1 MTSASLRIPGVPV
14 VRDLSE
20 PAAALFDALA
30 DTQTP
35 VQHIHGRLPTPGEIA
50 DADISAAWPFA
61 RVVSFDVFDTL
72 LVRKVAAPRD
82 VFLHLATPAP
92 FAAWSLEPV
101 VLAQHRQEAEND
113 ARRRGMIA
121 RGSMEV
127 TLQEIHAVLA
137 ERLRRPASDIPAMVR
152 AEQLVERALCVAHP
166 HLREVFDRAVHDGKV
181 IWCVSDTYHDATFLR
196 ELLSECGYAV
206 QGVDV
211 VSSADLRA
219 SKGEGKLL
227 RQLAAAADLAAD
239 AVLHIGDH
247 PRADFAI
254 PAQQGFLAV
263 LHPWAASH
271 HADRVSSCPGDS
283 IAMGL
288 AQIGSRT
295 VEPGFP
301 FWWRF
306 GYAVA
311 GPLLSAFATWL
322 EGRLNAD
329 GIDRAYFLLRDGE
342 IILDVYNALH
352 AHRPGP
358 ALSLLESSR
367 RAFVVPA
374 LEIGNASMTAQ
385 LLACE
390 NPRPAGEFL
399 ERVGLRA
406 RDFGAAFRAVGL
418 SPETVVSRDNTAGM
432 TAVAA
437 LFSRA
442 DVAKA
447 MLAVS
452 RTERRLLCRYLA
464 QEGVLAPGRVGLVD
478 IGWNGTIQKG
488 LVAVA
493 SLERTALDVRGYYLG
508 THAGASADLM
518 GSEANGFLF
527 DAGAPHDHAR
537 AVQQLQQLVEFIC
550 TTARGSLR
558 GFLVEGDRTIAVHGA
573 VDHPELQLAAI
584 RQLRDGA
591 VAYARGLAEERK
603 VFGAHPISVEAALR
617 HFVRTVQQPTAEEAA
632 AIGDITH
639 GEGLGT
645 DRARAFA
652 AFTAAP
658 FTAASLQRDY
668 AAAYWPAGLLAR
680 REPAALALRSLLW
693 LRGA

>member
-1 MTSASLRIPGVPV
+1 MMPVPLRIPAVPA
-14 VRDLSE
+14 VRDVFE

-30 DTQTP
+30 MAESP
-35 VQHIHGRLPTPGEIA
+35 EFHACGRLPTAGEVA
-50 DADISAAWPFA
+50 DAEITAAWPFA

-92 FAAWSLEPV
+92 FAAWSLDPLS
-101 VLAQHRQEAEND
+101 LAQHRQEAEND
-113 ARRRGMIA
+113 ARRRGVVA
-121 RGSMEV
+121 RGSVEV
-127 TLQEIHAVLA
+127 TLHEIHQVLA
-137 ERLRRPASDIPAMVR
+137 ERLRRPMSDIPAMVR
-152 AEQLVERALCVAHP
+152 AEQMVERALCVAHP
-166 HLREVFDRAVHDGKV
+166 HLRAVFERALRDGKTV
-181 IWCVSDTYHDATFLR
+181 WCVSDTYHDAVFLR
-196 ELLSECGYAV
+196 QLLGECGFALE
-206 QGVDV
+206 GVNV
-211 VSSADLRA
+211 VSSADLRV
-219 SKGEGKLL
+219 SKGEGKVLK
-227 RQLAAAADLAAD
+227 QLAAAAGVAAD

-263 LHPWAASH
+263 LHPWAASRH
-271 HADRVSSCPGDS
+271 TDRLSSCPGDS

-295 VEPGFP
+295 LEPGFP

-311 GPLLSAFATWL
+311 GPMLSAFAAWL
-322 EGRLNAD
+322 QSRFTAD

-352 AHRPGP
+352 ADRPGP
-358 ALSLLESSR
+358 SLALLESSR

-374 LEIGNASMTAQ
+374 LEVGNGSMTAQ

-390 NPRPAGEFL
+390 NPRPAREFL

-406 RDFGAAFRAVGL
+406 KEFAAAFRAIGV
-418 SPETVVSRDNTAGM
+418 SPDAIVARDDAERM
-432 TAVAA
+432 TAVAS
-437 LFSRA
+437 LFSRQ

-452 RTERRLLCRYLA
+452 RAERKLLWRYLL

-488 LVAVA
+488 LVAIA
-493 SLERTALDVRGYYLG
+493 SLERAVLDVRGYYLG
-508 THAGASADLM
+508 THAGVSTDLM
-518 GSEANGFLF
+518 GSQASGFLF
-527 DAGAPHDHAR
+527 NAGTPHDHAR

-550 TTARGSLR
+550 TTTRGSLR
-558 GFLVEGDRTIAVHGA
+558 GFRVEGDRTIAVHSA
-573 VDHPELQLAAI
+573 LDHSEPQRAAI
-584 RQLRDGA
+584 QHLRDGA
-591 VAYARGLAEERK
+591 VAYARGLAAERK
-603 VFGAHPISVEAALR
+603 VFGAQPISVEAALR
-617 HFVRTVQQPTAEEAA
+617 HFVRTVQQPTPEEAV
-632 AIGDITH
+632 AIGDLTH
-639 GEGLGT
+639 GEGLGA

-652 AFTAAP
+652 AFSPAP
-658 FTAASLQRDY
+658 FTAGSLQRDY

-693 LRGA
+693 LRGG

>member
-1 MTSASLRIPGVPV
+1 MTSASLRIAGVPV
-14 VRDLSE
+14 VRDLFE
-20 PAAALFDALA
+20 PAAALFDALT
-30 DTQTP
+30 DTQSPACHTL
-35 VQHIHGRLPTPGEIA
+35 GRLPTPGEIA
-50 DADISAAWPFA
+50 DADIRAAWPFA

-92 FAAWSLEPV
+92 FAAWSLDPV

-127 TLQEIHAVLA
+127 TLQEIHTVLA
-137 ERLRRPASDIPAMVR
+137 ERLRRPTSDIPAMVR

-166 HLREVFDRAVHDGKV
+166 HLREVFNRAVHDGKV
-181 IWCVSDTYHDATFLR
+181 IWCVSDTYHEATFLR
-196 ELLSECGYAV
+196 ELLSECGYAL

-219 SKGEGKLL
+219 SKGEGRVLK
-227 RQLAAAADLAAD
+227 QLAATAGVAAD

-263 LHPWAASH
+263 LHPWAASRH
-271 HADRVSSCPGDS
+271 EDRVSSCPGDS

-322 EGRLNAD
+322 ESRLTAD

-352 AHRPGP
+352 ENRPGP

-390 NPRPAGEFL
+390 NPRHAGEFL

-406 RDFGAAFRAVGL
+406 RDFGAAFRAVGV
-418 SPETVVSRDNTAGM
+418 SAETVVSRDNTAGM

-437 LFSRA
+437 LFSRP

-464 QEGVLAPGRVGLVD
+464 QEGVLSPGRIGLVD

-488 LVAVA
+488 LLAVA

-518 GSEANGFLF
+518 GSEAIGFLF
-527 DAGAPHDHAR
+527 NAGAPHDHAR

-558 GFLVEGDRTIAVHGA
+558 GFRVEGVRTVALHGA
-573 VDHPELQLAAI
+573 VDHPEPQLAAI

-591 VAYARGLAEERK
+591 VAYARGLAEERQ

-617 HFVRTVQQPTAEEAA
+617 HFVRTVRQPTAEEAA

-639 GEGLGT
+639 GEGLGA

-652 AFTAAP
+652 KFTDAP

-693 LRGA
+693 LRGG